1 MPADTKARYYQWFM
15 TDEHNARLVGYEW
28 HPEGEFTS
36 SMTLGRL
43 TFMHREEVGDTWGP
57 PIEVASEIAWVVAQ
71 SLARGEGFHVEVAVI
86 D

>member
-28 HPEGEFTS
+28 HPEDGKIVS

-43 TFMHREEVGDTWGP
+43 TFMHRDEPGDAWAP
-57 PIEVASEIAWVVAQ
+57 PIEVAPEIPWVVAQ
-71 SLARGEGFHVEVAVI
+71 TMTRNEGFHVEVAVI
-86 D
+86 

>member
-57 PIEVASEIAWVVAQ
+57 PIEVASEDRVGRCTVAG
-71 SLARGEGFHVEVAVI
+71 SRRGVPC
-86 D
+86 